1 MVPNQGTTSR
11 YQIMVALSKMPP
23 RNVHF
28 LDGTK
33 NEITGFFQNG
43 SVTWYEFSEW
53 MHLFFANPV
62 SDYAI
67 FPSGCLEQHEPQDP
81 VALHGPAISLSDSLS
96 IPAIIITLSFLS
108 MLSLA
113 LINRTN

>member
-1 MVPNQGTTSR
+1 
-11 YQIMVALSKMPP
+11 MPP

-53 MHLFFANPV
+53 MHIFFANPV

-81 VALHGPAISLSDSLS
+81 VALHGPAISLSGNRLPVDPGYYIILS
-96 IPAIIITLSFLS
+96 PDGKFS
-108 MLSLA
+108 
-113 LINRTN
+113 